1 MIDILNNLL
10 DSINKEA
17 TVLFTAALPLIEV
30 RGAIP
35 VGVSLGMSLI
45 HTFILSIVGSMIPV
59 PIILFGTRP
68 IFTRLR
74 KTKLFR
80 GLIEKLTTRS
90 LRRSGKIQK
99 YGFWGLLIFVAIPL
113 HGTGVWSGDLAAEI
127 LDMRFKLAFPAILI
141 GNIIAGI
148 IMLILSHGVVTLL

>member
-113 HGTGVWSGDLAAEI
+113 PGTGVWSGALAAAL